1 MKTVMIT
8 IGTRPEA
15 IKMAPVLKALDEYP
29 ENFRVTLVSTAQH
42 RQMLDQVLDAFHL
55 KPDID
60 LDIMRHDQSLTA
72 STARALQGLGGIL
85 TEQRPDLLLVQGDTN
100 TVLAG
105 ALAAHYNK
113 IPVGHVEAGLRTD
126 NPYLPF
132 PEEMNRRLTSQLTRL
147 HFAPTG
153 LARDNLLKEG
163 VPADRRLTSQLTR
176 LHFAPTDLARDNL
189 LKEGVPADRVFV
201 TGNTVIDALLW
212 TAQQHADALPEV
224 AKAILDQDHRI
235 ILVTAHRRESLDLYL
250 QEIALAIRDLVEH
263 YPDVEIIYPV
273 HLNPKVQK
281 TVYGI
286 LADVERVHLIEPA
299 SYPSFV
305 QLMRT
310 AHIILTDSGGVQ
322 EEAPTFG
329 KPVLVMREVTERT
342 EAIEAGVA
350 RLVGVRRTN
359 IFKIAAQLLD
369 SPEVYAGYAKA
380 ANPFGD
386 GQAGKRIVGH
396 IRDFFGF

>member
-1 MKTVMIT
+1 MV
-8 IGTRPEA
+8 
-15 IKMAPVLKALDEYP
+15 PVLKALHRYAED
-29 ENFRVTLVSTAQH
+29 FRVTLVSTAQH
-42 RQMLDQVLDAFHL
+42 RQMLDQVLNVFQVE
-55 KPDID
+55 PEVD
-60 LDIMRHDQSLTA
+60 LDIMRPNQSLSD
-72 STARALQGLGGIL
+72 STARALRGLDKIL
-85 TEQRPDLLLVQGDTN
+85 AELRPDILLVQGDTN

-105 ALAAHYNK
+105 AMAAYFHR

-147 HFAPTG
+147 HFAPTI
-153 LARDNLLKEG
+153 R
-163 VPADRRLTSQLTR
+163 
-176 LHFAPTDLARDNL
+176 ARDNL

-212 TAQQHADALPEV
+212 TAQQHADALPKV
-224 AKAILDQDHRI
+224 AKAILEQDHRI

-250 QEIALAIRDLVEH
+250 QEITLAIRDLVEY

-286 LADVERVHLIEPA
+286 LADVKRVHLIEPA

-305 QLMRT
+305 QLMRF

-359 IFKIAAQLLD
+359 IFKTAAQLLD
-369 SPEVYAGYAKA
+369 SPEVYAGYARA

-386 GQAGKRIVGH
+386 GQASKRIVGH

>member
-1 MKTVMIT
+1 MKHITVT

-42 RQMLDQVLDAFHL
+42 RQMLDQVLDVFHL

-60 LDIMRHDQSLTA
+60 LDIMRQNQSLTA
-72 STARALQGLGGIL
+72 STSRALQGLGGIL
-85 TEQRPDLLLVQGDTN
+85 TDQRPDLLLVQGDTN

-147 HFAPTG
+147 HFAPT
-153 LARDNLLKEG
+153 
-163 VPADRRLTSQLTR
+163 
-176 LHFAPTDLARDNL
+176 DLARDNL

-212 TAQQHADALPEV
+212 TSQQHADALPKV
-224 AKAILDQDHRI
+224 AKAILEQDHRI

-250 QEIALAIRDLVEH
+250 QEITLAIRDLVEH

-286 LADVERVHLIEPA
+286 LADIKRVHLIEPA

-342 EAIEAGVA
+342 EAIKAGVA
-350 RLVGVRRTN
+350 RLVGVRRKN
-359 IFKIAAQLLD
+359 IFKTAAQLLD

-386 GQAGKRIVGH
+386 GQASKRIVGH
-396 IRDFFGF
+396 IRDLFGF